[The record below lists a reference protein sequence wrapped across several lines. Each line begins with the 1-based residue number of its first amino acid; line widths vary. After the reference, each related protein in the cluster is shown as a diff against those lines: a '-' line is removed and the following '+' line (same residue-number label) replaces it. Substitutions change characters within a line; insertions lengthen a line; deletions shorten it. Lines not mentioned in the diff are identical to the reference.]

1 MLKTHLFLQKIDFER
16 VLQTLCSWH
25 ANEIPTWSHT
35 SLQCEKKIIT
45 LSHRALQEEGGGGKR
60 GELKRSLNSA
70 ILIKASNLVVHLWII
85 LPQRHPL
92 FGKGD
97 WPKYN
102 VRKYEKS
109 AKVLYF
115 EGDI

>member
-1 MLKTHLFLQKIDFER
+1 MKYPRDLTPPCNAK
-16 VLQTLCSWH
+16 
-25 ANEIPTWSHT
+25 
-35 SLQCEKKIIT
+35 KKIIT